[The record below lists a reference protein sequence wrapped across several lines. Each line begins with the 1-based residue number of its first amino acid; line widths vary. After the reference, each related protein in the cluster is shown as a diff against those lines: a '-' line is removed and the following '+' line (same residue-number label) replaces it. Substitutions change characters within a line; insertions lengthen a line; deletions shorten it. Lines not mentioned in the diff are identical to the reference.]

1 MFGICVIQAISKT
14 IVRFD
19 LTKYKVG
26 EILFKIIKVI
36 DFKVM
41 VDFL

>member
-1 MFGICVIQAISKT
+1 MPLYPTISKT
-14 IVRFD
+14 IVRSD
-19 LTKYKVG
+19 LTKYKVR
-26 EILFKIIKVI
+26 EILFEIIKMI